1 MKKIVQNLFKKKQE
15 PHFVSATGTEVKV
28 LFSSENPSLL
38 GRTVKTTA
46 IELSPRG
53 IRLEVAHAIEIDSVL
68 DIEVKLEGSPRTYNL
83 TGNVRYRLPS
93 AKGQFH
99 IVLVLRERMDIRS
112 DLKAW
117 KANFEQNFDNYAAA
131 I

>member
-15 PHFVSATGTEVKV
+15 PQFVSATGTEVKI

-53 IRLEVAHAIEIDSVL
+53 IRLEVEHAIEIDSVL
-68 DIEVKLEGSPRTYNL
+68 DIQVKLDNSPRTYNL

-93 AKGQFH
+93 AKGQFQ

-117 KANFEQNFDNYAAA
+117 KSNFEQNFDSYAAA

>member
-1 MKKIVQNLFKKKQE
+1 MKKIVQNLFKQNKE
-15 PHFVSATGTEVKV
+15 PHFVAATGTEVKI

-38 GRTVKTTA
+38 GKTVKTTA

-53 IRLEVAHAIEIDSVL
+53 LRLEVEHAIEIDSVL
-68 DIEVKLEGSPRTYNL
+68 DILVTLDGSPRTYNL

-93 AKGQFH
+93 SKGQFQ

-117 KANFEQNFDNYAAA
+117 KVNFEQNFDKFAAV

>member
-15 PHFVSATGTEVKV
+15 PHFVAAKGTEVKI

-38 GRTVKTTA
+38 GKTVKTTA

-53 IRLEVAHAIEIDSVL
+53 LRLEVEHAIEIDSVL
-68 DIEVKLEGSPRTYNL
+68 DILVKLDGSPRTYNL

-93 AKGQFH
+93 SKGQFH

-117 KANFEQNFDNYAAA
+117 KANFEQNFDSYAAA

>member
-15 PHFVSATGTEVKV
+15 PLFVAAIGTEVKI

-38 GRTVKTTA
+38 GKTVQTTA

-53 IRLEVAHAIEIDSVL
+53 LRLEVEHAIEIDSVL
-68 DIEVKLEGSPRTYNL
+68 DILVTLDGSPRTYNL

-93 AKGQFH
+93 SKGQFQ

-117 KANFEQNFDNYAAA
+117 KANFEQNFDKFAAV

>member
-1 MKKIVQNLFKKKQE
+1 MKKIVQNLFKKKPE
-15 PHFVSATGTEVKV
+15 PHFVSATGTEVKI

-53 IRLEVAHAIEIDSVL
+53 IRLEVEHAIEIDSVL
-68 DIEVKLEGSPRTYNL
+68 DIMVKLDGSPRTYNL

>member
-1 MKKIVQNLFKKKQE
+1 MKI
-15 PHFVSATGTEVKV
+15 

-38 GRTVKTTA
+38 GKTMQPTA

-53 IRLEVAHAIEIDSVL
+53 LRIEVASAIAIDSVL
-68 DIEVKLEGSPRTYNL
+68 DVQVKLPNSPRTYNL

-93 AKGQFH
+93 RQGH
-99 IVLVLRERMDIRS
+99 YHVVLVLRERSDIRS

-117 KANFEQNFDNYAAA
+117 KANFEQNFQYAAA
-131 I
+131 V

>member
-1 MKKIVQNLFKKKQE
+1 MKSIVQNLFRKNQE
-15 PHFVSATGTEVKV
+15 PQFVTAEGTEVKI

-53 IRLEVAHAIEIDSVL
+53 IRLEVEHAIEIDSVL
-68 DIEVKLEGSPRTYNL
+68 DIQVKLDGSPRTYNL

-93 AKGQFH
+93 ARGQFQV
-99 IVLVLRERMDIRS
+99 VLVLRERMDVRS

>member
-1 MKKIVQNLFKKKQE
+1 MKKIVKNLFRKNQE

-117 KANFEQNFDNYAAA
+117 KANFEQNFDSYAAA